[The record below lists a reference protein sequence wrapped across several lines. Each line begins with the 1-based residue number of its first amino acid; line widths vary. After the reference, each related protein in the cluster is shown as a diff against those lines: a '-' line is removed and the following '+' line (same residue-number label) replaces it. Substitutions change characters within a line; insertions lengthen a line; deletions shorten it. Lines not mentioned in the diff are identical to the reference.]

1 VLRDALLHRLA
12 ADPTLHPRDIIVIC
26 PDIEIYAPLVGPVM
40 GAEFHE
46 VVEGDAVGA
55 RLQLPIAIIDKTTS
69 TSTPVADAIAALFDA
84 VVNRLELSKVLEL
97 LALEPVRRRFAIG
110 EDDFS
115 RVERWLTDLQVHWG
129 IDDTYRAA
137 APWNYPTGIEAGTWR
152 IAIDRLINGILVQSP
167 ESRETLTG
175 VVGYDDIGGSSI
187 EIVGNLASFIDELSD
202 FTLFCSEPRYASEW
216 ADTLEA
222 LLNTMFDVPFEDRN
236 QLTDALDVAREL
248 RQHAATSAK
257 SAQLGF
263 REISALFA
271 EELDGIRSRSKVWG
285 DVVRVA
291 SLSRLRGVPARI
303 VAILGFDDRA
313 FTSGRGNGDDILLD
327 APRIAERDFHAEE
340 RLGLLNLLSAA
351 SDAVL
356 IICNG
361 FDVTNNKELP
371 MAVPLAELSDAI
383 AGVIA
388 AGPEAAAPRPV
399 LIRHAR
405 QLTDPVNFGVVSE
418 NPNKNVV
425 KSVDGAFTFDP
436 IAAVV
441 ARRIIDVAGEQPVE
455 MAWPDYEWNP
465 TEFDRSSLSI
475 QTLVNAIKKPTELY
489 MRERMQISLPSEER
503 SSDDQVGLWPDKR
516 EYSIIGSD
524 LVKAARSG
532 ADLRDQRQLRQ
543 LMGGVPIGAVG
554 DRFWTSIG
562 DEVDAMLATP
572 GVDFSAEVA
581 VPIELTLGDAGIFD
595 TIEVSAAQV
604 LEIAFSK
611 GSGRHLV
618 RPWLRLAALA
628 IAEPTR
634 VREAIV
640 IARSEKKNETV
651 AVQRFVLA
659 GESQA
664 DRLASATR
672 VLTFALGVHQRALC
686 SPLPL
691 FEYASWADLTKSSHV
706 NTGLNSDLKN
716 PSAAAIFGDRGFV
729 DFTNAADAFSPL
741 HPIDQ
746 DFATTGTR
754 FQAYARALQECF
766 AVTTV
771 AK

>member
-1 VLRDALLHRLA
+1 M
-12 ADPTLHPRDIIVIC
+12 IC
-26 PDIEIYAPLVGPVM
+26 PDIETYAPLVGPVM
-40 GAEFHE
+40 GAEFRE
-46 VVEGDAVGA
+46 SVEGEAVGA

-84 VVNRLELSKVLEL
+84 VGNRLELSKVLEL
-97 LALEPVRRRFAIG
+97 LALEPVRRKFDIDEGGFAT
-110 EDDFS
+110 
-115 RVERWLTDLQVHWG
+115 VERWLTDLQVHWG
-129 IDDTYRAA
+129 IDDTYRAG
-137 APWNYPTGIEAGTWR
+137 APWNYPAGIEAGTWL

-167 ESRETLTG
+167 EDRETLPG

-187 EIVGNLASFIDELSD
+187 ELVGNLASFVDELSD

-222 LLNTMFDVPFEDRN
+222 LFSALFEVPFEDRN
-236 QLTDALDVAREL
+236 QLADALDVAREL
-248 RQHAATSAK
+248 RLHAATSAE

-356 IICNG
+356 LTCNG

-371 MAVPLAELSDAI
+371 MAVPLAELTDAV

-388 AGPEAAAPRPV
+388 TGPEVAAPKPV

-425 KSVDGAFTFDP
+425 KAVDGAFTFDP
-436 IAAVV
+436 VAAVV
-441 ARRIIDVAGEQPVE
+441 ARRIIDVAGEPPVE
-455 MAWPDYEWNP
+455 MLWPDYEWDP

-475 QTLVNAIKKPTELY
+475 QTLVNALKKPAELY
-489 MRERMQISLPSEER
+489 LRERMQISLPSEER

-532 ADLRDQRQLRQ
+532 ADLSDQRDLRQ

-554 DRFWTSIG
+554 DRFWATIG
-562 DEVDAMLATP
+562 DEVDAMLAVE

-581 VPIELTLGDAGIFD
+581 VPIELSIGDAGIFD
-595 TIEVSAAQV
+595 TIDVGAKQV

-611 GSGRHLV
+611 ASGRHFV
-618 RPWLRLAALA
+618 RPWLQLAALA
-628 IAEPTR
+628 MAEPGR

-651 AVQRFVLA
+651 AVDRFVLA
-659 GESQA
+659 GESEA
-664 DRLASATR
+664 DRLASATK

-716 PSAAAIFGDRGFV
+716 PSAAAIFGGRTFA
-729 DFTNAADAFSPL
+729 DFTNPADVFNDL
-741 HPIDQ
+741 HPTIDEG
-746 DFATTGTR
+746 FAKTGTR
-754 FQAYARALQECF
+754 FQAYARALQDCF
-766 AVTTV
+766 KETTV
-771 AK
+771 KR